1 MEEKKKRKTKF
12 PRRPRNKVKIY
23 SIVFIN
29 HGKLKNTIC
38 SEKTEK
44 AIYKRFNELLK
55 ENKKIVFPVRYNNLE
70 HIMIPSEYEIVILK
84 CRDEF
89 EEKVNKI
96 RDDSGEFINYTTDSD
111 DWVVID
117 RASYDV
123 EETFWVY
130 GYHPRLQRKTFEWV
144 FENFILKDSQNK
156 YMFKTIQVYNNKI
169 LIECNGKLEM
179 VICKNKSDSIRFYN
193 LLEQYAK
200 KAKCKYALFMG
211 DIAHSKYKED
221 WMQKIMDLTNW
232 NPQKI
237 KRLSTRD

>member
-1 MEEKKKRKTKF
+1 MKKKRVRK
-12 PRRPRNKVKIY
+12 RRNKVRIY

-29 HGKLKNTIC
+29 HGRLKKSIC
-38 SEKTEK
+38 SEKSEK
-44 AIYKRFNELLK
+44 EIYKRFKELLK
-55 ENKKIVFPVRYNNLE
+55 ENKKVVFPVRYNNLE
-70 HIMIPSEYEIVILK
+70 HVMKPSEYEIVILK

-89 EEKVNKI
+89 EGKVNKI

-111 DWVVID
+111 DWIVID
-117 RASYDV
+117 RASYDI

-130 GYHPRLQRKTFEWV
+130 GYHPRLQRKTFQWV
-144 FENFILKDSQNK
+144 FENFILKDSKNK

-179 VICKNKSDSIRFYN
+179 VICKNKNDSVRFYN
-193 LLEQYAK
+193 LLEVYAK

-211 DIAHSKYKED
+211 DIVNSKYKGD
-221 WMQKIMDLTNW
+221 WIQRIMDLTSW
-232 NPQKI
+232 NYTKV